1 MEATALTNLQL
12 ELLKIFSREIP
23 SSDLLELKN
32 ILSEFFAKKLVESAN
47 QAWKEQGWNEEKTQ
61 ELLKTHLRT
70 PYKKK

>member
-32 ILSEFFAKKLVESAN
+32 ILSEFFAKSLSN
-47 QAWKEQGWNEEKTQ
+47 
-61 ELLKTHLRT
+61 LLTKHGKNKAGT
-70 PYKKK
+70 KKNAGIIENSSKDSLQKK

>member
-47 QAWKEQGWNEEKTQ
+47 QAWK
-61 ELLKTHLRT
+61 
-70 PYKKK
+70 

>member
-23 SSDLLELKN
+23 SSDLLEIKN
-32 ILSEFFAKKLVESAN
+32 ILSEFFAKKLIESAN

-61 ELLKTHLRT
+61 ELLKAHLRT